1 MHEQHKGHDAMHAE
15 MIVIL
20 LVTLIVAQVALVE
33 WKKRHYKSFSVS
45 FVTKIIRSHLI
56 KNLRVRVQFGDE
68 LFSFV
73 QLVTL
78 LGLWTVPICYCVK
91 NYWWRFTFFWCLFSC
106 ITLVVI
112 RKAVAKPI
120 TGTTPR

>member
-45 FVTKIIRSHLI
+45 FKS
-56 KNLRVRVQFGDE
+56 FGE
-68 LFSFV
+68 NQNSS
-73 QLVTL
+73 
-78 LGLWTVPICYCVK
+78 
-91 NYWWRFTFFWCLFSC
+91 N
-106 ITLVVI
+106 
-112 RKAVAKPI
+112 
-120 TGTTPR
+120 

>member
-45 FVTKIIRSHLI
+45 FV
-56 KNLRVRVQFGDE
+56 LRE
-68 LFSFV
+68 
-73 QLVTL
+73 
-78 LGLWTVPICYCVK
+78 
-91 NYWWRFTFFWCLFSC
+91 
-106 ITLVVI
+106 
-112 RKAVAKPI
+112 RK
-120 TGTTPR
+120 